1 MSRIMKDCTKGVLYT
16 PDGGKWPA
24 RVENVDD
31 SLTLYLDKYSGYGTQ
46 YGTRVDFYDDTMGII
61 QTECEVMIHRN
72 TDHPEA
78 PEKWVGSCMIV
89 KVVKITQRHLDVR
102 VDVDIHTVFES
113 NILGSFGGT
122 ITNLSAGGLL
132 LLADREIPDESILS
146 FSYAFRTLERPFMIR
161 VIHRRKKTADG
172 ILYGCAFVNLSDRAE
187 AAIRSYVFRK
197 MRDNAHAEEDRQL
210 AELRKRNEEERQAR
224 MAAQRAEAERQL
236 RAAGNGTRDSGI
248 SGNGARDSG
257 VSGNGVQDSGISGN
271 EPGSRERQERADA
284 VRERQN
290 ASTGVSVNGI
300 QKI

>member
-16 PDGGKWPA
+16 PDGSRWPA

-31 SLTLYLDKYSGYGTQ
+31 SLTLFLDKYSGYGTQ

-72 TDHPEA
+72 NDHPEA

-102 VDVDIHTVFES
+102 VDVDIHTTFTSNTVGTFE
-113 NILGSFGGT
+113 GT

-132 LLADREIPDESILS
+132 LLADREIPDETVLS
-146 FSYAFRTLERPFMIR
+146 FSYAFRTLERPFIIR
-161 VIHRRKKTADG
+161 VIHRRKKTAEG
-172 ILYGCAFVNLSDRAE
+172 VLYGCAFVNLSDRAE

-197 MRDNAHAEEDRQL
+197 MRDDAHAEEDRKL
-210 AELRKRNEEERQAR
+210 AELRKRNEEERQER
-224 MAAQRAEAERQL
+224 LAAQRAEAEKQL
-236 RAAGNGTRDSGI
+236 RAAGNSGGAGDG
-248 SGNGARDSG
+248 GNDA
-257 VSGNGVQDSGISGN
+257 GNRENGRGKNPD
-271 EPGSRERQERADA
+271 SREMQQRTDA